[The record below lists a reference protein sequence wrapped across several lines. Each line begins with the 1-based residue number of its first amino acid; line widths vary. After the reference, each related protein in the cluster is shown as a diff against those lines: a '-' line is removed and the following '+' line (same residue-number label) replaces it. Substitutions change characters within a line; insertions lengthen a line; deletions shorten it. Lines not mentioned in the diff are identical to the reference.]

1 MREQVQKTG
10 VRKWAGQDLVDLQ
23 HEPLVAITAFFE
35 EYGSCIIRGCDVI
48 PTGSTYSVTPGMV
61 ALEGTDQNGQPT
73 FKVAPFAGVDGVTL
87 PVYLTLT
94 YSVIERPYADL
105 KVKPIA
111 YDFRAAATGV
121 KPTDKPY
128 LEVGVAGG
136 KSFVDA
142 IQDAKHR
149 FLTDTERIK
158 LTGIEANA
166 NNYVH
171 PAKHPASMIEQDD
184 QNRMVSASKMSEW
197 DAKAT
202 TAYVLNKIAELVG
215 SSPAALDTLNELAT
229 ALGNDPNFATTVM
242 NAMAGKANNDHKHAV
257 GDIADISNANV
268 HESRYARLLLTNG
281 EEDLNK
287 FLESGVFRTESG
299 TNGVKSYAPLLNV
312 RGFDTV
318 WQLQA
323 AHGTNSFS
331 IQFRSGINES
341 FGPWRELFHTGNF
354 NPADYATT
362 AYVAQQIAALVASSP
377 AALDTLNE
385 LAAAIGNDPNFA
397 TTVMNALAGKA
408 STGHTHNEYNHKS
421 YSTGEYL
428 GATYISGG
436 LEKPD
441 YFKAGTLQLQMLNG
455 TNIGAPDHWNDVLW
469 MSSYNGPDVKGSNAL
484 IFSKYSARAGFV
496 QQNYDAK
503 TWGSFIEFFHTGNFN
518 PANKADTNHNHDDK
532 YQPKG
537 SYQPAGSYLTQQ
549 QLEACFPS
557 GTINPDGSKKEHF
570 FDVICA
576 GMVDSSGSIKDYWG
590 ENRVYSYPFAVDK
603 IGNGRYR
610 ITHNANIA
618 YYGVLITA
626 RVLGNTEY
634 DNYGTWDDRQLNS
647 FVVNMFN
654 DPGSFQD
661 MGFNFVMYRLR

>member
-1 MREQVQKTG
+1 MKEQVQKTG

-23 HEPLVAITAFFE
+23 REPLAAVTAFFE
-35 EYGSCIIRGCDVI
+35 EYGSCVIKGCDVV
-48 PTGSTYSVTPGMV
+48 PTGNTYTVTPGMV

-73 FKVAPFAGVDGVTL
+73 FKVAPFAGVEGVTL

-94 YSVIERPYADL
+94 YSIVERPYADL

-111 YDFRAAATGV
+111 YDFRAAVTGV
-121 KPTDKPY
+121 KPTDMPY
-128 LEVGVAGG
+128 LEIGVAGG

-149 FLTDTERIK
+149 FLTDTERNK
-158 LTGIEANA
+158 LTGIEAGA

-171 PAKHPASMIEQDD
+171 PVKHPASMIEQDD
-184 QNRMVSASKMSEW
+184 QNRMVTTAKMGEW

-202 TAYVLNKIAELVG
+202 TAYVAQQIAALVA
-215 SSPAALDTLNELAT
+215 SSPAALDTLNELAA
-229 ALGNDPNFATTVM
+229 ALGGDANFATTVM
-242 NAMAGKANNDHKHAV
+242 NALAGKAGINHSHAV

-331 IQFRSGINES
+331 IQFRSGINDS

-362 AYVAQQIAALVASSP
+362 SSVAQQIAALVASSP
-377 AALDTLNE
+377 ATLDTLNE
-385 LAAAIGNDPNFA
+385 LAAALGGDANFA

-408 STGHTHNEYNHKS
+408 PLNHVHDS
-421 YSTGEYL
+421 
-428 GATYISGG
+428 ISS
-436 LEKPD
+436 LDSIPAL
-441 YFKAGTLQLQMLNG
+441 AGTNRNLKGMRLRGVVANG
-455 TNIGAPDHWNDVLW
+455 YPGTYGNVIQFQGPLFGGELFIDSRGGDGKTG
-469 MSSYNGPDVKGSNAL
+469 NGEMWLRVISDWATSEWSDWVK
-484 IFSKYSARAGFV
+484 V
-496 QQNYDAK
+496 
-503 TWGSFIEFFHTGNFN
+503 FHTGNFD
-518 PANKADTNHNHDDK
+518 PTTKAEANHNHDDK

-537 SYQPAGSYLTQQ
+537 SYLTQS
-549 QLEACFPS
+549 QLENCFPS
-557 GTINPDGSKKEHF
+557 GAFSADGSKKEHF
-570 FDVICA
+570 LDVICA
-576 GMVDSSGSIKDYWG
+576 GSVKQTCELKDYWG
-590 ENRVYSYPFAVDK
+590 ANNINGYPFNVMK
-603 IGNGRYR
+603 VSNGVYR
-610 ITHNANIA
+610 IIHESSLA
-618 YYGVLITA
+618 YYGVVVTC
-626 RVLGNTEY
+626 RDVDSSDEK
-634 DNYGTWDDRQLNS
+634 DNYATVLNRNTASFDVNTFNSSGSRQDS
-647 FVVNMFN
+647 AFDFI
-654 DPGSFQD
+654 
-661 MGFNFVMYRLR
+661 MYRLR